1 MLTNRSRSAR
11 TLLAAGGVLFA
22 TSQLL
27 AHDFWLEPSS
37 FRLEPGAAVEL
48 RLRVGEHFIGDALP
62 RDPAMLAQFIAAG
75 PGGMRPVPGQ
85 DGKDPAGVITVE
97 QPGLVVV
104 GYRSR
109 HSFVEQKPAAF
120 DAYLVEEGLERIA
133 ALRVTQKQSP
143 GLIRELFSRCAKAL
157 LVAGPGAGSGHDRI
171 LGFTLELVPEKNP
184 YMMRAGGALPVRL
197 LYEGQPL
204 AGALIVAMN
213 RAEPSTKVRARSG
226 HDGRVSLGLSRGGAW
241 LIKAVHMIPAA
252 AGSGAHWESLWA
264 SLTFELAPPLAAQ
277 PVKKR
282 PQ

>member
-1 MLTNRSRSAR
+1 MT
-11 TLLAAGGVLFA
+11 GVLVA
-22 TSQLL
+22 TAPIL
-27 AHDFWLEPSS
+27 AHDFWLEPSA
-37 FRLEPGAAVEL
+37 FRLEPGASVAL
-48 RLRVGEHFIGDALP
+48 RLRVGEHFVGDALP
-62 RDPAMLAQFIAAG
+62 RHPAMLSQFIAAG

-85 DGKDPAGVITVE
+85 DGKDPAGVLRVE

-109 HSFVEQKPAAF
+109 HSFVEQKPDKF
-120 DAYLVEEGLERIA
+120 DAYLVEEGLDRIA
-133 ALRVTQKQSP
+133 AVRATQKST
-143 GLIRELFSRCAKAL
+143 GLVRELFSRCAKAL
-157 LVAGPGAGSGHDRI
+157 LVAGPGGGSGHDRI

-213 RAEPSTKVRARSG
+213 RADPSTKVRARSG
-226 HDGRVSLGLSRGGAW
+226 ADGRVSLGLSRDGAW

-252 AGSGAHWESLWA
+252 AGSGAQWESLWA
-264 SLTFELAPPLAAQ
+264 SLTFELAGPPAAR

-282 PQ
+282 QQ